1 MVTFQHCDELG
12 YSIPK
17 NYSIKLETI
26 VATIKIGFSFFLLI
40 VYFDFF
46 LFFSGPY
53 FAWKLMGKILENRT
67 TTTYYWRSVLLVQ
80 AFSTSMKHFFNSFSK
95 KVRIC
100 IASPLNSSGS
110 NSTVAHF

>member
-46 LFFSGPY
+46 SCSLVVLTMP
-53 FAWKLMGKILENRT
+53 EN
-67 TTTYYWRSVLLVQ
+67 
-80 AFSTSMKHFFNSFSK
+80 
-95 KVRIC
+95 
-100 IASPLNSSGS
+100 
-110 NSTVAHF
+110 

>member
-53 FAWKLMGKILENRT
+53 YA
-67 TTTYYWRSVLLVQ
+67 
-80 AFSTSMKHFFNSFSK
+80 
-95 KVRIC
+95 
-100 IASPLNSSGS
+100 
-110 NSTVAHF
+110 